1 MAVDIVS
8 TSAPD
13 TIRRHTGGGPRRI
26 AELAGLV
33 ISHGDGCDLI
43 TDDGRRIIDF
53 AGAMGVAGIGH
64 GHPIWADAIARQA
77 KRLAA
82 SVLHTP
88 EHARYLDELSRF
100 TPLGLDRIALYSGG
114 AEAVEVAI
122 RLAQSNSGK
131 NNILSFTTGFHGK
144 TLGTRFLGGR
154 FPQERDRLDINFVHD
169 VAYPLCVEHDAVN
182 YETCQDDGR
191 DSIALLER
199 KAQDVGDVAAVIVE
213 LLPGTAGNRPPQ
225 RMFPK
230 ALTEACKRN
239 GWLLIADESITGFGR
254 LGQPFACD
262 YFGISPDILVLGKAM
277 GGSFPLTG
285 VAAGAALWDN
295 SLFAELSSTSSS
307 YGANP
312 LACAAGLAVLEI
324 ENAPGFME
332 NVREVGAQLGR
343 GLTDL
348 AASSPYIKAPRGI
361 GLMLGFD
368 FVDPSTGDLADAQ
381 LRQSLFGRCLDAGIL
396 VVGDVSTVRLNPPL
410 TLTPKDADRAISAL
424 QHALEK
430 QN

>member
-1 MAVDIVS
+1 MAVEIVS
-8 TSAPD
+8 ASVPD

-26 AELAGLV
+26 ADLAGLV
-33 ISHGDGCDLI
+33 ITHGEGSDLI

-64 GHPIWADAIARQA
+64 GNPIWAQAIARQA
-77 KRLAA
+77 KRLSA

-88 EHARYLDELSRF
+88 EHAQYLDELSRF
-100 TPLGLDRIALYSGG
+100 TPPGLDRIALYSGG

-122 RLAQSNSGK
+122 RLAQSHTGK

-154 FPQERDRLDINFVHD
+154 FPQERDQLDINFVHD
-169 VAYPLCVEHDAVN
+169 VAYPLCLEHDAVN
-182 YETCQDDGR
+182 YSTCEDDGR
-191 DSIALLER
+191 ESIAALQS
-199 KAQDVGDVAAVIVE
+199 KAQQAGDVAAVIVE

-225 RMFPK
+225 REFPA
-230 ALTEACKRN
+230 ALAAACKRN
-239 GWLLIADESITGFGR
+239 GWLLIADEFITGFGR
-254 LGQPFACD
+254 LGRPFACE

-285 VAAGAALWDN
+285 VAAGSRLWDN

-332 NVREVGAQLGR
+332 NVRAVGTQLGQ

-348 AASSPYIKAPRGI
+348 AASSPYVRAPRGI

-368 FVDPSTGDLADAQ
+368 FVDPFTGDLAGAE
-381 LRQSLFGRCLDAGIL
+381 LRQTLFHSCLDAGIL

-410 TLTPKDADRAISAL
+410 TLTSRDADRAISAL
-424 QHALEK
+424 QHALTR

>member
-8 TSAPD
+8 PAPD
-13 TIRRHTGGGPRRI
+13 TIRRRTGGGPRRI

-33 ISHGDGCDLI
+33 VTHGEGSDLI
-43 TDDGRRIIDF
+43 TDDGRRILDF

-64 GHPIWADAIARQA
+64 GHPIWAGAIARQA
-77 KRLAA
+77 KRLTA

-100 TPLGLDRIALYSGG
+100 TPEGLDRIALYSGG

-122 RLAQSNSGK
+122 RLAQSNTGK

-154 FPQERDRLDINFVHD
+154 FPQEREQLDINFAHD
-169 VAYPLCVEHDAVN
+169 VAYPLCLEHDAAN
-182 YETCQDDGR
+182 YATCRDDGR
-191 DSIALLER
+191 DSIAALEQ
-199 KAQDVGDVAAVIVE
+199 KAREVGDIAAVIVE

-225 RMFPK
+225 REFPA
-230 ALTEACKRN
+230 ALAATCKRN

-254 LGQPFACD
+254 LGRRFACD

-285 VAAGAALWDN
+285 VAAGSQLWDN
-295 SLFAELSSTSSS
+295 SLFAELSATSSS

-343 GLTDL
+343 GLTEL
-348 AASSPYIKAPRGI
+348 AGDSSYVRAPRGV

-368 FVDPSTGDLADAQ
+368 FVDPTTGELAQTQ
-381 LRQSLFGRCLDAGIL
+381 LRQTLFRACLDAGIL

-410 TLTPKDADRAISAL
+410 TLTSEDAGRAISAL
-424 QHALEK
+424 QYALTR